1 MPEFGVSTFHIGEN
15 VYKYTDSVT
24 ADLLNGKVDKVVGK
38 ELSTND
44 FTNAYKDKL
53 DGIAAGA
60 EVNLPMDAALSD
72 SSVYP
77 VQNRAIKNY
86 VDTKVAE
93 ANTLATTVIAGKI
106 IVGDNLTIE
115 NGRLSAEAPYQLP
128 PATSA
133 FAQDP
138 VLGGVMAGA
147 SIEVENG
154 VIDVAPATNLALGGV
169 IVGEGLFIT
178 EAGVLSVTGGGGGSV
193 VKDDLYTN
201 SGTTQEST
209 ITLSDDYDKYDILYF
224 TIISNSNK
232 VISSIETSKI
242 EVNDILQITE
252 DDVYEVT
259 SKTVFTFTST
269 PSASSY
275 LESVVGIGLS
285 GDSGGVS
292 SLNELSD
299 VTISNP
305 TDGQILKY
313 DDQNDLWVNEDLDTG
328 INYSTT
334 EQVIGTWIDGKPL
347 YRKIISANSIIA
359 DSLSAALVSNVDF
372 FATEFIN
379 CLNDRTNSNFSP
391 GAISTYNLAGEGTIY
406 ATVTKTIDNEL
417 KILNA
422 NRVDTLTVIASV
434 IYTKTTDTSN

>member
-24 ADLLNGKVDKVVGK
+24 AELLKGKVDKVAGK

-44 FTNAYKDKL
+44 FTNTYKDKL
-53 DGIAAGA
+53 DGIAAEA
-60 EVNLPMDAALSD
+60 EKNPPMDAALSD

-77 VQNRAIKNY
+77 VQNKAIKSY
-86 VDTKVAE
+86 IDTKVAE
-93 ANTLATTVIAGKI
+93 ANTLATTTVAGKV
-106 IVGDNLTIE
+106 IVGDNLTVE
-115 NGRLSAEAPYQLP
+115 NGRLSAGAPYQLP

-169 IVGEGLFIT
+169 IVGEGLSIT
-178 EAGVLSVTGGGGGSV
+178 AAGVLSATGGGGGSV
-193 VKDDLYTN
+193 VKEDLYIN

-232 VISSIETSKI
+232 IISSIETSKI

-252 DDVYEVT
+252 DNTYEVT
-259 SKTVFTFTST
+259 SKTVFAFTST
-269 PSASSY
+269 PSANSY
-275 LESVVGIGLS
+275 LESVVGIGL
-285 GDSGGVS
+285 GGGGSRGAS

-313 DDQNDLWVNEDLDTG
+313 DDQNDIWVNEDLNTG

-347 YRKIISANSIIA
+347 YQKTIATGSLPASGTTTVALNISDIDNIIRYEGFASDGTNFVN
-359 DSLSAALVSNVDF
+359 LPLVSITPSAIIDLY
-372 FATEFIN
+372 
-379 CLNDRTNSNFSP
+379 CDRTNMH
-391 GAISTYNLAGEGTIY
+391 IY
-406 ATVTKTIDNEL
+406 ASNRSAYSGYVTIQ
-417 KILNA
+417 
-422 NRVDTLTVIASV
+422 
-434 IYTKTTDTSN
+434 YTKTTDNSN